1 MRREDVSV
9 NLNGMLESVIVGSLT
24 VSDIISVVVCG
35 QKGRSWRERKVG
47 ARREREEREGGGG
60 RKEEGMKRVYK
71 RYNKSIYRLWRDGDN
86 IGVLQSLFKE

>member
-1 MRREDVSV
+1 MVE
-9 NLNGMLESVIVGSLT
+9 
-24 VSDIISVVVCG
+24 
-35 QKGRSWRERKVG
+35 GRG
-47 ARREREEREGGGG
+47 ARRGREKMKKKEGREGEEREKGSG